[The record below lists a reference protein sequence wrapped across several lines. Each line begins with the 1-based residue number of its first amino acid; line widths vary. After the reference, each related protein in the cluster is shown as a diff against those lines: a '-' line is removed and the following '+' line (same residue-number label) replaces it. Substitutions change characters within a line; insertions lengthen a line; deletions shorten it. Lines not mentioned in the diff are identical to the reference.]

1 MVAKTSVSRSHWA
14 PFPATAQLSIF
25 PVGIFGVRLS
35 NPSALMARTYLRG
48 IPRKPYQTLMQSGTN
63 LTLSVGKCRRGTSLP
78 LTFAPYT
85 WRRVISLR
93 WVGDDAVFVKR
104 RGPPS
109 PAFPRPSLRRRRA
122 IHRARVP
129 NNLSKYIKIDPLV
142 SDRLLAV
149 AFGHAIHQ
157 RSASRALSS
166 GHRLPIRSGLARR
179 RRIAWLKSTKT
190 GAIIAP
196 LLRAISCISS

>member
-1 MVAKTSVSRSHWA
+1 MTIFWRNSPETRLSPPGIRHSHIILWMVAKTSVSRSHWA

-85 WRRVISLR
+85 RRRVILLR

-109 PAFPRPSLRRRRA
+109 PAFPDLLYEDGAPFTGPEFP
-122 IHRARVP
+122 IIYP
-129 NNLSKYIKIDPLV
+129 N
-142 SDRLLAV
+142 A
-149 AFGHAIHQ
+149 
-157 RSASRALSS
+157 
-166 GHRLPIRSGLARR
+166 
-179 RRIAWLKSTKT
+179 
-190 GAIIAP
+190 
-196 LLRAISCISS
+196 

>member
-63 LTLSVGKCRRGTSLP
+63 LTLSVGKC
-78 LTFAPYT
+78 
-85 WRRVISLR
+85 RRVISLR